1 MFTKKLS
8 GLLGY
13 EGPALIF
20 GWYLLCSI
28 ILKQIAPPFGK
39 MMAKL
44 QNLEGEYRGHHFEVL
59 SHSEEIAFYNGDKWE
74 RSKAGEGFNDLY
86 NHFLTIYKGRFWMG
100 IADSILVKYGA
111 FVIGYVLVGYPVFG
125 PRREEYLKKI
135 GGNASII
142 VKDYVRNTGLLI
154 NLAKAIGKIIVS
166 YKEL

>member
-1 MFTKKLS
+1 
-8 GLLGY
+8 
-13 EGPALIF
+13 
-20 GWYLLCSI
+20 
-28 ILKQIAPPFGK
+28 
-39 MMAKL
+39 MAKL

-74 RSKAGEGFNDLY
+74 WEKSKEGFGELY

-125 PRREEYLKKI
+125 PWREEYLKKI